1 MAEVAGLSNEKELY
15 LEDETFDDARSDFNV
30 VLQRLFKNMLEAGSD
45 EGSITLKLDVTLK
58 SETITNTDPDIEGE
72 TREIH
77 LPSFSH
83 KVTSTVQVKDEMKGS
98 KNPNMELVWDPETK
112 TYKLQY
118 VANTEQK
125 TIFDKDIQE
134 AMNRPQNGEEQPKL
148 TGPTNLLPDNGGV
161 IDGDYMEIPDEGD
174 GEAPEAGDDGDYE
187 YDDPQEDEQ

>member
-1 MAEVAGLSNEKELY
+1 MLEVAGISNEKELY

-58 SETITNTDPDIEGE
+58 SEIITNTDPDIEGE

-134 AMNRPQNGEEQPKL
+134 AMNRSQNGEEQPKL

-161 IDGDYMEIPDEGD
+161 IDGDYIEIHEEGD